1 METLKHGTLIAL
13 AAASLFAAA
22 CKKNAGSDT
31 MAHPADKS
39 AQVACAGVNACK
51 GMGECKTANNG
62 CAGQNGCKSQGIVN
76 MSEEKCRA
84 DGGTVQAM

>member
-13 AAASLFAAA
+13 AAASLFAGA
-22 CKKNAGSDT
+22 CKKNTSSDT
-31 MAHPADKS
+31 MAHPAEKS

-62 CAGQNGCKSQGIVN
+62 CAGQNACKGQGIVN
-76 MSEEKCRA
+76 VTPEKCHA
-84 DGGTVQAM
+84 DGGTVQSM